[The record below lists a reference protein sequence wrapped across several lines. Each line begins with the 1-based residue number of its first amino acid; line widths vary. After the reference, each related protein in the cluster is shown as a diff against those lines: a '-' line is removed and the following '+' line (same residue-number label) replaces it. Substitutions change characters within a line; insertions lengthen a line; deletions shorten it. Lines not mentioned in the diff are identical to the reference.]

1 MVRNV
6 FLIGLMGAG
15 KSSVGRQL
23 ACAMQLPF
31 VDSDKVI
38 EARTG
43 VSIPLIF
50 EMEGEIGFRAREK
63 NVIADLTASEGLIL
77 ATGGGVVLDPEN
89 REYLKHR
96 GCVVYLRASVDVL
109 VARTAHDRNR
119 PLLQN
124 TDPYAKLRELLEARD
139 PLYREIAHFTLDVS
153 EQSIRAVVRELV
165 QQFATSS
172 FHFLLEE

>member
-31 VDSDKVI
+31 ADSDKVI

-50 EMEGEIGFRAREK
+50 EMEGEVGFRVREK
-63 NVIADLTASEGLIL
+63 NVITDLTASNGLIL

-89 REYLKHR
+89 RKHLKNR

-124 TDPYAKLRELLEARD
+124 TDPHAKLRELLEIRD
-139 PLYREIAHFTLDVS
+139 PLYRETAHFALDVS

-165 QQFATSS
+165 QQFATSP